1 MLKQINLQTAKKT
14 EHLLVFS
21 ATVNFSQSLFR
32 TKLGQNVSNAMSL
45 IFFRRYPATNM
56 KGKVKIGLKM
66 LFRRLLN
73 SRVLPICEDDRSQ
86 ELVDHTHVMRMLGSE
101 ARRLSLMLVILAD
114 IVHDWR
120 KCTR

>member
-1 MLKQINLQTAKKT
+1 
-14 EHLLVFS
+14 
-21 ATVNFSQSLFR
+21 
-32 TKLGQNVSNAMSL
+32 MSL

-73 SRVLPICEDDRSQ
+73 SRVLPICEDDRRQ